1 VSRTSGTV
9 PAPKAGPARR
19 WWRAPDPPAAAA
31 RGDLVCQ
38 GIEVRVGERAL
49 VDDVSFTVAAGGW
62 LTVVGPN
69 GAGKTSLLRAV
80 AGLVPHAGSAS
91 VGDAL
96 LEVLRPAERARLV
109 AFVPQHPVVPPGLR
123 VLDYVLLGRTAH
135 LRPLGAESARDVAI
149 ARRVLG
155 ALGLDAYAERLLSSL
170 SGGERQRAVIGRALA
185 QESPVLLLDEPTSG
199 LDIAYQQD
207 VLDLVNRLR
216 REEGLTVLATMHDLT
231 LAGAYADQL
240 GLLAEGRIVAIGP
253 PSETLTEAN
262 LARITRARIRLLREG
277 GTTVV
282 VHLPPVAGAP

>member
-1 VSRTSGTV
+1 MSRTIGTV
-9 PAPKAGPARR
+9 PTRRAATARG
-19 WWRAPDPPAAAA
+19 WWRGSEPPPAPA
-31 RGDLVCQ
+31 RGDLVCR
-38 GIEVRVGERAL
+38 GIGVRVGERAL
-49 VDDVSFTVAAGGW
+49 VEDVSFTVPVGGW

-80 AGLVPHAGSAS
+80 AGLAAHQGSAS
-91 VGDAL
+91 VGDAA
-96 LEVLRPAERARLV
+96 LETLHPAARARLV

-123 VLDYVLLGRTAH
+123 VFDYVLLGRTAH
-135 LRPLGAESARDVAI
+135 LRPLGAEGAHDLAV
-149 ARRVLG
+149 ARRVLA
-155 ALGLDAYAERLLSSL
+155 ALGLDGYAERLLSSL

-216 REEGLTVLATMHDLT
+216 REERLSVLSTMHDLT

-240 GLLAEGRIVAIGP
+240 ALLAEGRVVAIGP

-277 GTTVV
+277 DTTVV